1 VRLTA
6 LTGDEMNKEQK
17 NGTVKWLAA
26 GMSALCL
33 VSPVH
38 AAAGATVSGGGA
50 VWSNAA
56 TVYSPYGD
64 FEVNSPSFSPVSYG
78 APLASSVWS
87 WSGSHTGDAN
97 LYASATPLMQT
108 LRASSAV
115 ASQGS
120 TENRAWAQGSYQ
132 GQQVFVAAGT
142 SGLNVGDAVTLQFS
156 LRVEGTLAAGNGAYP
171 PGTMIALPS
180 EYGYASSASASM
192 RYSVYDLDVDAEVA
206 KVQFQYDTG
215 TTYGYLKDTYTDVL
229 TDTFFSNGF
238 YTNDGGWNWTDLAGN
253 VRIDNTQYGVP
264 STVDVTTARNE
275 RLVDT
280 GYVIITLDTFIGNTL
295 MIDGNLF
302 TEAAGWG
309 DLRMTALSDFG
320 STFDAEVTS
329 LTAGVDLIGLQA
341 GIAPVPEADT
351 WAMLL
356 AGLGLVGFA
365 AGRRRAN

>member
-1 VRLTA
+1 M
-6 LTGDEMNKEQK
+6 GKEHE
-17 NGTVKWLAA
+17 NCAGKWLAA
-26 GMSALCL
+26 GMSVLCL
-33 VSPVH
+33 VTSPVY
-38 AAAGATVSGGGA
+38 ASPGATVSGGGA
-50 VWSNAA
+50 VWSNFA
-56 TVYSPYGD
+56 TVHSPYGD

-78 APLASSVWS
+78 TPLATSLWS

-115 ASQGS
+115 ASQGG
-120 TENRAWAQGSYQ
+120 TENLAWAQGSYR
-132 GQQVFVAAGT
+132 GQQVYVAAGS

-192 RYSVYDLDVDAEVA
+192 QYAVYDLNVDNEVA
-206 KVQFQYDTG
+206 ALQFQYDVD
-215 TTYGYLKDTYTDVL
+215 TTYGYSKDQYSDVL
-229 TDTFFSNGF
+229 TDTFSSYGM
-238 YTNDGGWNWTDLAGN
+238 YTNDGGWNWTALAGN
-253 VRIDNTQYGVP
+253 VQIDNILSPVP
-264 STVDVTTARNE
+264 LSADVTTAKNE

-280 GYVIITLDTFIGNTL
+280 GYVIITLDTFVGNTL
-295 MIDGNLF
+295 MIDGSLY

-309 DLRMTALSDFG
+309 DLRMAALSDFG

-329 LTAGVDLIGLQA
+329 LTAGVDLVGLQA

-365 AGRRRAN
+365 VGRRRAN